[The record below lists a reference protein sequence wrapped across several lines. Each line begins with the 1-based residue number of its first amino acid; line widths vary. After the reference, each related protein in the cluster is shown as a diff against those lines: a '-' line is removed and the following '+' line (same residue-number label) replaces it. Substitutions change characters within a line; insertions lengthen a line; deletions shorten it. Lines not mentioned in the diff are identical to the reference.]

1 MIEEKI
7 VILQRFCV
15 RSQRTHAGEEI
26 KSSWLAKRPLDIP
39 KGGALIMKWREKAE

>member
-15 RSQRTHAGEEI
+15 RSLRTHAGEEV
-26 KSSWLAKRPLDIP
+26 KSSWLAKRQSRV
-39 KGGALIMKWREKAE
+39 KSEKLKI